1 MKQRYTILHVIHIS
15 ILKKLQ
21 KKSFQQMKD
30 IMLIIVLA
38 SLTNFLT
45 GSIMG
50 PASETEEARGFI
62 GYSSMYTG

>member
-1 MKQRYTILHVIHIS
+1 
-15 ILKKLQ
+15 
-21 KKSFQQMKD
+21 MKD
-30 IMLIIVLA
+30 IMFIIMLA

>member
-1 MKQRYTILHVIHIS
+1 
-15 ILKKLQ
+15 
-21 KKSFQQMKD
+21 MKD

-50 PASETEEARGFI
+50 PSSETEEARGFI

>member
-1 MKQRYTILHVIHIS
+1 
-15 ILKKLQ
+15 
-21 KKSFQQMKD
+21 MKD
-30 IMLIIVLA
+30 IMFIIMLA

-50 PASETEEARGFI
+50 PSSETEEARGFI